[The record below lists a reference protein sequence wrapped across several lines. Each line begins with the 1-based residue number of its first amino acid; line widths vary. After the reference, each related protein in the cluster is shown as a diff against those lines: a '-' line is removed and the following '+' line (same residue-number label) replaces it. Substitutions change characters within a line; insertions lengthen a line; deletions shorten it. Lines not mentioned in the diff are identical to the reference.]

1 MGAMKTTHIGCLLL
15 TGLLAACSGEEQAPA
30 SPTGTEEAPAQ
41 EQLADGFKATFQQAR
56 EVQVLVLE
64 QASRLLAAGD
74 NVSVQELD
82 AGLVA
87 LNRSVL
93 QTRMAITALRKQ
105 DTDEARALMKELRTA
120 SAKVHEAF
128 NELLL
133 QHPDPESLPAQVLED
148 NGGQ

>member
-1 MGAMKTTHIGCLLL
+1 MGAMKTTHIACLLL

-74 NVSVQELD
+74 NVSLPELD

-93 QTRMAITALRKQ
+93 QTRMAISALRKQ
-105 DTDEARALMKELRTA
+105 DSDEARALMKELRTA
-120 SAKVHEAF
+120 GAKVHEAF

-133 QHPDPESLPAQVLED
+133 KHPDPESLPAQVLED